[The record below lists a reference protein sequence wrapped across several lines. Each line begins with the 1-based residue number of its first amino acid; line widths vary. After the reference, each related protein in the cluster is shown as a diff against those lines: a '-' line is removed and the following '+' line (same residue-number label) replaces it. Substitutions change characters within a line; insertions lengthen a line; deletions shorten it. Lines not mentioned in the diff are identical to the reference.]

1 MKTLNPL
8 LLMTVLT
15 FLSVNFTAAQSCP
28 GTNLVENPVD
38 FIWTYHPVSANNPE
52 AYFSGVME
60 VGQATFAI
68 NGQTLTTRAYRQQG
82 GDYSIPGPTITV
94 APGNKYVLSFHNT
107 LPYQPLSSVENE
119 FKDPNVSN
127 IHTHGLHISPMSPG
141 DDVTRS
147 FEGGRGG
154 DFVWDIPS
162 NHMGGTYWYHAHHH
176 GSSFL
181 QVSAGLF
188 GMLIVDDS
196 NDGIP
201 ANVAAMAERELI
213 LAYLNPGVAGT
224 GGDVLVSGTL
234 TPGWTVNGK
243 VLGNICMPPNTW
255 QHWRVLLA
263 DGDARMKT
271 IEFGAGSEVKLLA
284 RDGVWRTVAPGSLT
298 QNKID
303 LTGASRADF
312 AIRTASTSWIKVG
325 GTTVANIYTQGTS
338 DPGPNPYNTNG
349 VSTWSATRPTYLR
362 DLRNENNVNNQT
374 VSMGA
379 RTINGNKF
387 NHHVP
392 TFSLPADKV
401 QNWSI
406 SGATQHPF
414 HIHVYH
420 VQAQQSLNGFEVG
433 EYYDV
438 VAAGM
443 NVRFDLNEATSS
455 VYEGMTILH
464 CHVLDHED
472 RGAMGW
478 IDVIGGEVPPTF
490 PANTPYSE
498 YYVLSGGTPAAP
510 TSLFATA
517 TSSSSI
523 NLSWTDNSGNENG
536 FTIQRSTDATNFN
549 TIASVGAN
557 VVTYTSN
564 GLNAS
569 TTYYYRVIAYNAA
582 GNSANSNVAN
592 ATTQSAGGTV
602 VMHVHNITVVRQ
614 ALGGNR
620 FKGVATIEIRDG
632 NNVPVS
638 GATVVGDFTGPSS
651 LAATGTTNT
660 NGLVTLSTGSVKN
673 PVGEWCF
680 TVTNVSKSGA
690 TYNSGANIVT
700 NRCESDPIIPLI
712 MKRTTKL
719 EVSPNPLQNPT
730 YIAFE
735 LEEEAIVSIEVYT
748 VTGKRVAVL
757 ADGIYKAGHH
767 ILEWDTNALANGYYL
782 LPFRVG
788 TRLVQTSKL
797 VMIR

>member
-1 MKTLNPL
+1 
-8 LLMTVLT
+8 MTVLT
-15 FLSVNFTAAQSCP
+15 FVSVNFTSAQSCP
-28 GTNLVENPVD
+28 GTNLVEDPIN
-38 FIWTYHPVSANNPE
+38 FIWTEHPASGNNP

-82 GDYSIPGPTITV
+82 GAYSIPGPTITV
-94 APGNKYVLSFHNT
+94 VPGNKYMLSFHNT

-188 GMLIVDDS
+188 GMLIVDDN

-312 AIRTASTSWIKVG
+312 AIRTTSTSWIKVG
-325 GTTVANIYTQGTS
+325 GTTVANIYTEGTS
-338 DPGPNPYNTNG
+338 NTGPNPYNTNG
-349 VSTWSATRPTYLR
+349 VSTWSATRPAYLR

-387 NHHVP
+387 NHQVP
-392 TFSLPADKV
+392 TFSLPANQV

-414 HIHVYH
+414 HLHVYH

-433 EYYDV
+433 EYYDA

-455 VYEGMTILH
+455 VYDGMTILH

-478 IDVIGGEVPPTF
+478 IDVIGGEGPPTF
-490 PANTPYSE
+490 PANTPYSA
-498 YYVLSGGTPAAP
+498 YYVLSGGT
-510 TSLFATA
+510 
-517 TSSSSI
+517 
-523 NLSWTDNSGNENG
+523 
-536 FTIQRSTDATNFN
+536 Q
-549 TIASVGAN
+549 
-557 VVTYTSN
+557 
-564 GLNAS
+564 
-569 TTYYYRVIAYNAA
+569 
-582 GNSANSNVAN
+582 VA
-592 ATTQSAGGTV
+592 
-602 VMHVHNITVVRQ
+602 MHVHDITVVRQ

-620 FKGVATIEIRDG
+620 FKGVATIEIRDDS
-632 NNVPVS
+632 NVPVS

-651 LAATGTTNT
+651 LAATGITNT
-660 NGLVTLSTGSVKN
+660 NGLVTLSTSSVKN

-680 TVTNVSKSGA
+680 QVTNVSKSGA
-690 TYNSGANIVT
+690 TYNSTANIET
-700 NRCESDPIIPLI
+700 KTCESGPIFLTI
-712 MKRTTKL
+712 KRTTKL
-719 EVSPNPLQNPT
+719 EVSPNPLQNLT
-730 YIAFE
+730 HIAFE
-735 LEEEAIVSIEVYT
+735 LEQEANVSLEVYT

-767 ILEWDTNALANGYYL
+767 MLEWDTNALANGYYL